1 MVFPLCDL
9 KAGETAQVAWIISEP
24 AMERRLSRLGFR
36 FGEPVTCIFK
46 SKTAGLSE
54 YRLHKRVVG
63 IRQRT
68 TREILVR
75 KNT

>member
-9 KAGETAQVAWIISEP
+9 KAGETAQVVWIISEP

-36 FGEPVTCIFK
+36 FGEPVTCI
-46 SKTAGLSE
+46 
-54 YRLHKRVVG
+54 HKRVVG

>member
-46 SKTAGLSE
+46 SKTAGL
-54 YRLHKRVVG
+54 
-63 IRQRT
+63 
-68 TREILVR
+68 
-75 KNT
+75 

>member
-36 FGEPVTCIFK
+36 FGEPVTCIF
-46 SKTAGLSE
+46 
-54 YRLHKRVVG
+54 
-63 IRQRT
+63 
-68 TREILVR
+68 
-75 KNT
+75 

>member
-46 SKTAGLSE
+46 SKTAGSGSGG
-54 YRLHKRVVG
+54 KRTYG
-63 IRQRT
+63 SLFWR
-68 TREILVR
+68 
-75 KNT
+75 

>member
-1 MVFPLCDL
+1 
-9 KAGETAQVAWIISEP
+9 
-24 AMERRLSRLGFR
+24 LS
-36 FGEPVTCIFK
+36 
-46 SKTAGLSE
+46 A